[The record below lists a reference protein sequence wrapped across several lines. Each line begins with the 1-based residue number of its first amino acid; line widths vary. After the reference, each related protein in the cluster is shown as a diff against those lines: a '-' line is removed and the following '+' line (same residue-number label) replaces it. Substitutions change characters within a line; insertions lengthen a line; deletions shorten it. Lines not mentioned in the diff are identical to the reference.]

1 MTPPARPG
9 QPTRPARPRR
19 PPLPRP
25 RGGEGAAPST
35 GAPDDAIRS
44 RARPQVDDA
53 PRVDGP
59 RTDPVGSVAVTTYAS
74 RRRTPG
80 LPVRPAVVSSRS
92 AERFAERVSARRAVT
107 RRHLAVGTAVVLA
120 AAVLSWLL
128 LMSPV
133 LALEPRQVVVKDPG
147 TVVTVA
153 DVLSV
158 VDARAGTPLPRLDT
172 VALRDAILEVPGVR
186 SAKVMRNW
194 PHGLTIT
201 LVSREPVAA
210 IPDPAG
216 GFVLRDADGVQVGR
230 AATPPTGLPVVT
242 IPATATDTKRTLTAV
257 LGVLDALP
265 ADLRSQ
271 VAAVQAASQDT
282 VGMDLRDGAHVVWGS
297 ADQTALKI
305 AVLKALRAAPVSSH
319 AKVFDVSAPTL
330 PITR

>member
-1 MTPPARPG
+1 M
-9 QPTRPARPRR
+9 RPAADDPGPR
-19 PPLPRP
+19 PP
-25 RGGEGAAPST
+25 GPSKES
-35 GAPDDAIRS
+35 AD
-44 RARPQVDDA
+44 
-53 PRVDGP
+53 
-59 RTDPVGSVAVTTYAS
+59 SVAVTTYAS

-80 LPVRPAVVSSRS
+80 MPVRPAVVSSRS

-107 RRHLAVGTAVVLA
+107 RHHLYVGTTAILA
-120 AAVLSWLL
+120 AGLLSWLL
-128 LMSPV
+128 LLSPV
-133 LALEPRQVVVKDPG
+133 LALEPGKVVVKDPG

-186 SAKVMRNW
+186 SAKVMRDW

-230 AATPPTGLPVVT
+230 AVTPPKGLPVVT
-242 IPATATDTKRTLTAV
+242 IPAAATDTKRTLAAV

-305 AVLKALRAAPVSSH
+305 AVLKALRAAPTSAH

>member
-1 MTPPARPG
+1 M
-9 QPTRPARPRR
+9 
-19 PPLPRP
+19 
-25 RGGEGAAPST
+25 
-35 GAPDDAIRS
+35 
-44 RARPQVDDA
+44 
-53 PRVDGP
+53 DGP
-59 RTDPVGSVAVTTYAS
+59 RADPVGSVAVTTYAS

-107 RRHLAVGTAVVLA
+107 RRHLAVGAAVVLA

-128 LMSPV
+128 LLSPV
-133 LALEPRQVVVKDPG
+133 LALEPAEVVVRDPG

-186 SAKVMRNW
+186 SAKVMRDW

-216 GFVLRDADGVQVGR
+216 GFALRDADGVQVGR

-242 IPATATDTKRTLTAV
+242 IPATATDTKRTLAAV

-305 AVLKALRAAPVSSH
+305 AVLKALRAAPVSAH

>member
-1 MTPPARPG
+1 MAPTPKPADDET
-9 QPTRPARPRR
+9 PTRVRPAADDSG
-19 PPLPRP
+19 PRP
-25 RGGEGAAPST
+25 AGPSKES
-35 GAPDDAIRS
+35 AD
-44 RARPQVDDA
+44 
-53 PRVDGP
+53 
-59 RTDPVGSVAVTTYAS
+59 SVAVTTYAS

-80 LPVRPAVVSSRS
+80 MPVRPAVVSSRS

-107 RRHLAVGTAVVLA
+107 RHHLYVGATAVLA
-120 AAVLSWLL
+120 AGLLSWLL
-128 LMSPV
+128 LLSPV
-133 LALEPRQVVVKDPG
+133 LALEPAKVVVKDPG

-230 AATPPTGLPVVT
+230 ATTPPKGLPVVT
-242 IPATATDTKRTLTAV
+242 IPAAATDTRRTLAAV

-305 AVLKALRAAPVSSH
+305 AVLKALRAAPTSAH
-319 AKVFDVSAPTL
+319 AKVFDVSAPML